1 MSSDVQ
7 LHGESSPLIQ
17 VSEDPLCRE
26 STLLSLDTWVTP
38 TERYFIRNHFSE
50 VPHLDRATW
59 RLVIDGEVRRPLHL
73 SFADMRAMPSTEVV
87 MTMEC
92 AGNSRSYVTPPA
104 EGLAFRHGAVSTARW
119 KGLSLNVLLEQAGVK
134 DTAVEV
140 VFEGSDEGREEEDGV
155 ASDLHYRRSLPLEK
169 ARHPETLLGYE
180 MNGQGLTSDH
190 GFPLRLVVPR
200 WYGMASVK
208 WLTRINVLDHPFEGF
223 FQKRR
228 YVMINQGPEHALERE
243 PVTALKV
250 KSLITSPRHGEVIQ
264 PGACTMRGFAWSG
277 GGEITRVEVSTDGG
291 ISWQDAALRGE
302 SDPNAWRQWE
312 FLWQTPFPGHF
323 ICMVRATDS
332 TGTTQPHTITWNFRG
347 YANNSIHTIAI
358 EVPTLMA
365 IPS

>member
-7 LHGESSPLIQ
+7 LQGEPSTLIQ

-26 STLLSLDTWVTP
+26 STLISLNTWVTP
-38 TERYFIRNHFSE
+38 TERYFIRHHFSD
-50 VPHLDRATW
+50 VPNWDRSTW
-59 RLVIDGEVRRPLHL
+59 HLVIDGEVRRPLNL
-73 SFADMRAMPSTEVV
+73 SFADMLAMPSKEVV

-119 KGLSLNVLLEQAGVK
+119 KGVPLYALLEQAGLK

-140 VFEGSDEGREEEDGV
+140 VFEGSDSGREEEDGV
-155 ASDLHYRRSLPLEK
+155 AFDLHYRRSLPLEK
-169 ARHPETLLGYE
+169 ARHPDTLLGYE
-180 MNGQGLTSDH
+180 MNGQVLTADH

-208 WLTRINVLDHPFEGF
+208 WLTRIHVLDQAFEGF

-228 YVMINQGPEHALERE
+228 YVMINQGPENALERE

-250 KSLITSPRHGEVIQ
+250 KSLIASPRHGEVIQ
-264 PGACTMRGFAWSG
+264 PGACTIRGFAWSG
-277 GGEITRVEVSTDGG
+277 EGEVKRVEVSTDGG
-291 ISWQDAALRGE
+291 LSWQDAALRGE

-312 FLWQTPFPGHF
+312 FMWQTSFPGHF
-323 ICMVRATDS
+323 IVMVRATDS
-332 TGTTQPHTITWNFRG
+332 TDNT
-347 YANNSIHTIAI
+347 
-358 EVPTLMA
+358 
-365 IPS
+365 